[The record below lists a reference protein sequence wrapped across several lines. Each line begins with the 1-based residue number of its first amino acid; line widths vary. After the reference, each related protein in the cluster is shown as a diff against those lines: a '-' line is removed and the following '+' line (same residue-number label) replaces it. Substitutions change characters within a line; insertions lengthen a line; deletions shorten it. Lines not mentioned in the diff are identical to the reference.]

1 MPLPAETVN
10 ICEPYPSIAMYVCM
24 WRTISTVLTG
34 LYREVAALQRYLD
47 RCSAVLTGLY
57 REVAALQR
65 YLDRCSTVLTG
76 LYREVAA
83 LQRYLDRC
91 SAVLVLLG
99 FREAGG

>member
-1 MPLPAETVN
+1 M
-10 ICEPYPSIAMYVCM
+10 
-24 WRTISTVLTG
+24 LTG

-65 YLDRCSTVLTG
+65 YLDH
-76 LYREVAA
+76 
-83 LQRYLDRC
+83 C

-99 FREAGG
+99 VREAGGQR